1 MTSCPSRALQKHGSE
16 VRKER
21 RAVEAPCNPDDDA
34 DVPRELTADE
44 QEAVSLVQMA
54 NDCEAEFLGLMKPTQ
69 PTKGL
74 PTVQVLRCPPNLL
87 FFSLKK

>member
-1 MTSCPSRALQKHGSE
+1 MVSGIWRAAFNKSPTCWQTPTQVTMTSCPSRALQKHGSE

-44 QEAVSLVQMA
+44 QEAVSLVS
-54 NDCEAEFLGLMKPTQ
+54 
-69 PTKGL
+69 
-74 PTVQVLRCPPNLL
+74 PNGQ
-87 FFSLKK
+87 